1 MLLLA
6 EDNFMPGNGLIYFS
20 RHYRRDRTILL
31 EPILLEFSDV
41 LGPPKQLKLG
51 LQDGASTFTS

>member
-6 EDNFMPGNGLIYFS
+6 EDNFMPGNGLIIYFS

-41 LGPPKQLKLG
+41 LGPLKQLQLG
-51 LQDGASTFTS
+51 LQYGA